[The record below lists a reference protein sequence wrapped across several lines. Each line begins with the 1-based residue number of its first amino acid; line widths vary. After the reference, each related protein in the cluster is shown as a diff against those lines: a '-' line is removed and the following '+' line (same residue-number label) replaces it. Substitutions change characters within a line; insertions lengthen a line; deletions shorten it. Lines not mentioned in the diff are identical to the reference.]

1 MLKNLLIN
9 LIRAPAQALR
19 AKRDDRELPAL
30 ESAVTAF
37 NARNYEEVVRVCK
50 AAIVREP
57 HSAQINHLCA
67 RALRELDRNQDAELH
82 LMAAVA
88 ADPELAEAHA
98 DIATVRLQ
106 GKDLPGAEASARRAV
121 ALNGAESRYRLLL
134 VDILEAA
141 GRNKDALAELS
152 IAQEYAPD
160 SLDLLVR
167 LSEGLARSSLYA
179 EALRIAERAMLE
191 NGEKFE
197 TLLCLAV
204 ARYATNDMLGAVE
217 ASRKALTISAAQPR
231 VYVTLG
237 SALFALGQ
245 IDESLAAYK
254 RALKL
259 SPGYADA
266 EYHIGQVNLMRRKY
280 REGWQGFEERFRTE
294 QYRNYP
300 ACNPRWNGTSL
311 NGRTLLI
318 RREQGL
324 GDEIM
329 YSSCFPQLVADAKRC
344 YIECEPRLE
353 KLFSR
358 SFPQATVFSTGND
371 RRIPQSVPERAIDVK
386 TYAASLPRYL
396 RNSLRDFPGHSGY
409 LTADPVS
416 VLHWREQ
423 LATLG
428 DGLKVGISWRGGTAL
443 TYSGRRSLSLE
454 DLLPVLSV
462 PGVRWVNLQYGE
474 RADEIAAFGRDRGIP
489 IADWPDAVDH
499 DYDETAA
506 LVTAL
511 DLVISVCTSVVHLT
525 GALGKPVWVM
535 ASYVPEWRYGLE
547 GESMPWY
554 PAVRLVRQAERG
566 AWEPVIASI
575 ENQLRKAVADH
586 RR

>member
-1 MLKNLLIN
+1 MLKSLLIN
-9 LIRAPAQALR
+9 LIRAPMQALR
-19 AKRDDRELPAL
+19 AKRGGRELPAL
-30 ESAVTAF
+30 ESAIAAF
-37 NARNYEEVVRVCK
+37 NARNYEEVVRVCN
-50 AAIVREP
+50 AAIAQEP
-57 HSAQINHLCA
+57 RSAQAHHLCG
-67 RALRELDRNQDAELH
+67 RALLELGRHEDAEPH
-82 LMAAVA
+82 LMAASA
-88 ADPELAEAHA
+88 ADPDLAEVHA
-98 DIATVRLQ
+98 DLAAVKLR
-106 GKDLPGAEASARRAV
+106 GKDIPGAEASARRAV
-121 ALNGAESRYRLLL
+121 ALQGGESRYRLLL
-134 VDILEAA
+134 ADILEAT

-152 IAQEYAPD
+152 IAQEYAPE

-167 LSEGLARSSLYA
+167 LSEGLARLGLHA

-197 TLLCLAV
+197 TWLCLAV

-217 ASRKALTISAAQPR
+217 ASKKALTISAAQPR
-231 VYVTLG
+231 VFVTLG
-237 SALFALGQ
+237 SALFALGRV
-245 IDESLAAYK
+245 DESMAAYK
-254 RALKL
+254 RALRL

-311 NGRTLLI
+311 RGRSILI

-329 YSSCFPQLVADAKRC
+329 YASCFPQVIGDAQQC
-344 YIECEPRLE
+344 YIECESRLE

-358 SFPQATVFSTGND
+358 SFPQATVFSTGDD
-371 RRIPQSVPERAIDVK
+371 RRIPQSVPEHAIDVK

-396 RNSLRDFPGHSGY
+396 RNSLRDFPDHSGY
-409 LTADPVS
+409 LTADPVR

-428 DGLKVGISWRGGTAL
+428 HGLKVGISWRGGTVL

-454 DLLPVLSV
+454 ALLPVLSV

-474 RADEIAAFGRDRGIP
+474 RVEEIAAFGRDRGIP

-566 AWEPVIASI
+566 TWEPVITRV
-575 ENQLRKAVADH
+575 EQQLRKTVADNL
-586 RR
+586 